1 MPLASKYD
9 YGGEKSLDPTEKE
22 IRKSE
27 KFLRGWYEEIKFG
40 TTAEIGLKIEQVI
53 NKSKWGWPSAPPL
66 FMRRIDIL
74 LGVHSQAYVKE
85 KRRDIRQHQ
94 EEERNRKIHST
105 YMGDHLQLNPEEY
118 AYMKMRFKHY
128 TKDFDFNE
136 SSDQVLLNQIIVQE
150 LLLRRLEVK
159 RLSKSVEVESENEI
173 IVKELGEQY
182 RKNLNDLG
190 VSRKQRV
197 ELDQAIDGNVAQ
209 LSSAVEQK
217 IDNIKN
223 LTDIKKRNTLITELT
238 QQFKGVSKQELIEYC
253 EEIQFKRKHDM
264 FPQKNIISDT
274 ELMGAGVVKHSKA

>member
-1 MPLASKYD
+1 VNKFN
-9 YGGEKSLDPTEKE
+9 YGGEKGLDPTDKE

-27 KFLRGWYEEIKFG
+27 KFLRNWYEEVKFG

-53 NKSKWGWPSAPPL
+53 NKSKWGWPNAPGI
-66 FMRRIDIL
+66 FSRRIEIL
-74 LGVHSQAYVKE
+74 LGVASKAYVKE
-85 KRRDIRQHQ
+85 KRRELKQQQ
-94 EEERNRKIHST
+94 EEEKNRKIHSS
-105 YMGDHLQLNPEEY
+105 YLGDHLQLNPEEY
-118 AYMKMRFKHY
+118 QYMKERFKFY
-128 TKDFDFNE
+128 IKDFDFNK

-159 RLSKSVEVESENEI
+159 RLTKSVEVEQDNEI

-182 RKNLNDLG
+182 RKNLSDLG

-209 LSSAVEQK
+209 LSSMVEQK

-223 LTDIKKRNTLITELT
+223 LTDIKKRNTLLITELT
-238 QQFKGVSKQELIEYC
+238 QQFEGVSKQELIEFC
-253 EEIQFKRKHDM
+253 EELKFKRKHDM

-274 ELMGAGVVKHSKA
+274 ELMGAGVVQNKKE